1 MKLKILFTASIAKH
15 LLRFHLPYLQWFK
28 EQGYEVHIA
37 CEGDEKVPFV
47 DKKWTVPFVRSP
59 FSIGHIKS
67 FKILKE
73 IIDRE
78 QYSLVHCHTP
88 MASIV
93 TRLAAKE
100 ARSQATKVLYTA
112 HGFHFYNGAPFL
124 NWLTYYPVELLM
136 SGYADAIITI
146 NSEDY
151 KRISQKGNQ
160 KTNYYI
166 IPGIG
171 VDNKRFNIVSKKEK
185 NDLRLKK
192 GFNNYDFIAIYAAEF
207 INRKNH
213 QFIIKAIAEY
223 KEQFP
228 NLKILFCG
236 RGLLQEKMEILV
248 KINKLESIIQFMGF
262 RNDID
267 ELYKMSDLGISSSKQ
282 EGLGLNLIEEM
293 MCGLPI
299 LATEDRGHKEIVQSG
314 KDGYLYKQNNEQ
326 HFIENLKKL
335 YRNQKLVREMGKKA
349 SLSAQLF
356 EITNSL
362 QEMSVIY
369 KKFLK

>member
-1 MKLKILFTASIAKH
+1 MKKKILFTASIAKH

-37 CEGDEKVPFV
+37 CEGDEEVPFT
-47 DKKWTVPFVRSP
+47 DKKWAVPFVRSP
-59 FSIGHIKS
+59 FSKGHVEAY
-67 FKILKE
+67 KILKE
-73 IIDRE
+73 VIDRE
-78 QYSLVHCHTP
+78 AYCLIHCHTP

-100 ARSQATKVLYTA
+100 ARRTGTKVLYTA
-112 HGFHFYNGAPFL
+112 HGFHFYNGAPL
-124 NWLTYYPVELLM
+124 INWLTYHPVELFT

-151 KRISQKGNQ
+151 LRISKKGAK
-160 KTNYYI
+160 KTNYFL

-171 VDNKRFNIVSKKEK
+171 VNNKKFNIVSQEEK
-185 NDLRLKK
+185 NKLRNLK
-192 GFNNYDFIAIYAAEF
+192 GFSQQDFIAIYAAEF
-207 INRKNH
+207 IERKNH
-213 QFIIKAIAEY
+213 KFIIEAIVNH
-223 KEQFP
+223 KEAFP

-236 RGLLQEKMEILV
+236 RGALKDKIEFLV
-248 KINKLESIIQFMGF
+248 KQNKLESTVYFMGF

-267 ELYKMSDLGISSSKQ
+267 ELFKMSDLGISSSKQ

-299 LATEDRGHKEIVQSG
+299 IASEDRGHKEIVQSG
-314 KDGYLYKQNNEQ
+314 KNGYLYQQNNKKA
-326 HFIENLKKL
+326 FIAYLKKVYQNPDL
-335 YRNQKLVREMGKKA
+335 REKMGKNALNA
-349 SLSAQLF
+349 SQKF

-362 QEMSVIY
+362 HEMSMIY
-369 KKFLK
+369 NKFL